1 MTIQSLF
8 RVFSLCY
15 DAPMRPQERQA
26 QIIDTVRIHGKAKV
40 EELAKMFSTSVETIR
55 RDLVTLDRR
64 GKIEKVHGGAIP
76 PRFVSES
83 PFRERMQTNGLAK
96 RQLARKALGLVIP
109 GETLMIDTGSTTLVF
124 AEELA
129 QIDDLTVITNST
141 AIARVVASGNASAQ
155 VILLGGNYRED
166 NRQTC
171 GIMAV
176 EQLNRFNANKA
187 ILTVGAINAD
197 NGVMDYDLEE
207 ALMGRA
213 MLRQARLG
221 VVLAD
226 SSKFGVSA
234 PHIVAPLDGI
244 GALVCERPPAAA
256 LASALKEAR
265 VEVHSPDAGDR

>member
-1 MTIQSLF
+1 
-8 RVFSLCY
+8 
-15 DAPMRPQERQA
+15 MRPQERQA

-40 EELAKMFSTSVETIR
+40 EELARMFSTSVETIR

-96 RQLARKALGLVIP
+96 RQLARKALELVIP

-171 GIMAV
+171 GIMAI

-244 GALVCERPPAAA
+244 GALVCEQPPAAA
-256 LASALKEAR
+256 LGGALKRAR
-265 VEVHSPDAGDR
+265 VEVYSPAAEVRQSR